1 MDFLFFEGEAV
12 IIIFRTV
19 LVDFFYSIVIYL
31 TLTLPQ
37 RRWRFLDVSLLT
49 DAICCNCYYLWRKC

>member
-1 MDFLFFEGEAV
+1 MDFLFFEGKAV

-31 TLTLPQ
+31 T
-37 RRWRFLDVSLLT
+37 
-49 DAICCNCYYLWRKC
+49 

>member
-12 IIIFRTV
+12 IIVFRTV

-31 TLTLPQ
+31 TLL
-37 RRWRFLDVSLLT
+37 FLSGVG
-49 DAICCNCYYLWRKC
+49 AFWMFPF